1 MDYEALEELIDGK
14 IASALS
20 TLRLSISAQD
30 ERLSPEEKIDAA
42 LKEVVSW
49 LWS

>member
-1 MDYEALEELIDGK
+1 MDHEALEELIDGK
-14 IASALS
+14 ISSTLT
-20 TLRLSISAQD
+20 TLRLSISTQD
-30 ERLSPEEKIDAA
+30 ENLSPEEKIDAA

>member
-1 MDYEALEELIDGK
+1 MDHEALEELIDGK
-14 IASALS
+14 IPSTLS
-20 TLRLSISAQD
+20 TLRLSISEQD
-30 ERLSPEEKIDAA
+30 EHLSPEEKIDAA

>member
-1 MDYEALEELIDGK
+1 MDHEALEELIDGK
-14 IASALS
+14 IASTLS
-20 TLRLSISAQD
+20 TLRLSISEQD
-30 ERLSPEEKIDAA
+30 ERLFPEEKIDAA